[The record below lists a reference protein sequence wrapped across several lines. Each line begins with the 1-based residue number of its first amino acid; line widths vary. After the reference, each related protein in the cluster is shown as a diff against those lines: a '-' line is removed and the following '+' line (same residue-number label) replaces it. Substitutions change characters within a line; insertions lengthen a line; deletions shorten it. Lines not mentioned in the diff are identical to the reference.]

1 MSENSDPNNQ
11 IEKDIKKEDD
21 NKNNNKLNISFS
33 QTNNSNNNS
42 KRKNSNQIIEVDKEK
57 EIKIKKSLTKGKI
70 LGGQFIIGEEIG
82 KGTFGVVRIATHII
96 TGEKVAVKMLYKS
109 KIKEDSDKKRLERE
123 IKILKILRHRNIV
136 QLYNCIQTS
145 STIYLVMEHIKGK
158 ELFEIIVQKKR
169 LSELE
174 SLRYFQQ
181 LISGIEYLGKIH
193 VAHRDLKPENLLI
206 DSKNNLKIADFGLS
220 NMYKSNELLSTA
232 CGSPCYAAPE
242 MLMGEKYFGL
252 SSDIWSSGII
262 LYTMLCGRL
271 PFEDKNNDILY
282 QKIKEGNFTTPDFL
296 SDSAKDFLHK
306 ILTVDPKKRYTILQ
320 IKKHPW
326 FNQLDQRKYM
336 TKGLLLNKFVV
347 PIDED
352 IINKMENEYEY
363 NSKEIRLNLLR
374 NKHNHITTTYYLIL
388 NKKIRNGISSI
399 CNMASSEFYNYIH
412 NTKNLLSSY
421 NWDWNRIL
429 KERGLLKKIEK
440 TSTFKSN
447 SSNSNSNKN
456 ENKNKNEIN
465 DVININVNEKEEA
478 KNNKNDIDE
487 NNILFNNKS
496 EDFLIEKNDIKNDKK
511 ENNVNNDNNNNEIK
525 TQFAFENKNNGFKEK
540 IDEIYKQK
548 IQNNS
553 NLNTQKNSI
562 DNNDNKDT
570 KENKDSSSNI
580 NTNTININKKDDNT
594 ITISNEN
601 DKEKDLDNNKDNIKD
616 KESDDNLAKKNFKK
630 CKDEKIISIDLEK
643 INRKNYTPNTENEVE
658 QSTNTNIYVNTISF
672 SNNSNKKNNIGSL
685 NHNKLDSD
693 GNKKNIGNIPKFKRK
708 NIKNSKSAEKGN
720 NIKNKNKTIL
730 ININKINLDK
740 KYDYKYNL
748 FLKEEKTKNKT
759 ANNTKIGNSKNKNN
773 NFENRTSTNSKVF
786 VSKKNLKKNNSSKII
801 NYVDNKY
808 KRMNN
813 NNNINN
819 INKNN
824 NVSRV
829 KDNKF
834 NKFKSANKNK
844 VKIDKNSN
852 NFNSSCTN
860 SKVSSINVNK
870 ISNKIIPSFVI
881 NKNKV
886 SYYQNTNYSKKI
898 SIEGIYYA
906 HKKNL
911 QEINKIYNKISY
923 QTKYKK
929 SDSSIKKFQ
938 KA

>member
-11 IEKDIKKEDD
+11 IEKDTKKVDD
-21 NKNNNKLNISFS
+21 NNNNNKLNISFS
-33 QTNNSNNNS
+33 QANNSNNNS
-42 KRKNSNQIIEVDKEK
+42 KMKNSNQVIEVDKEK

-158 ELFEIIVQKKR
+158 ELFEIIVKKKR

-232 CGSPCYAAPE
+232 CGSPCYASPE
-242 MLMGEKYFGL
+242 MLKGEKYFGL

-271 PFEDKNNDILY
+271 PFEDKNNDALY
-282 QKIKEGNFTTPDFL
+282 QKIKEGNFVTPDFL
-296 SDSAKDFLHK
+296 SDNAKDFLHK
-306 ILTVDPKKRYTILQ
+306 ILNVDPKKRYTILQ

-336 TKGLLLNKFVV
+336 TKGLLLNKFIV

-388 NKKIRNGISSI
+388 NKKIRNGVSSI
-399 CNMASSEFYNYIH
+399 CDMASSEFYNYIH

-440 TSTFKSN
+440 TSTFKS
-447 SSNSNSNKN
+447 SSSHSNSNKN

-465 DVININVNEKEEA
+465 NDILNINVNEDT

-487 NNILFNNKS
+487 NNMLFHNKS

-511 ENNVNNDNNNNEIK
+511 ENNNNNEIK

-548 IQNNS
+548 NQNNS
-553 NLNTQKNSI
+553 NLNTQKDNI
-562 DNNDNKDT
+562 DNINNKDNN
-570 KENKDSSSNI
+570 ENKDNSSNI
-580 NTNTININKKDDNT
+580 NITNNTINIEKKDDN
-594 ITISNEN
+594 IISNEN
-601 DKEKDLDNNKDNIKD
+601 DIDKDYFKD
-616 KESDDNLAKKNFKK
+616 KESDDNLVKKNIKSYK
-630 CKDEKIISIDLEK
+630 ENNIISIDLEK
-643 INRKNYTPNTENEVE
+643 INRKNYTPTTEKEVE

-685 NHNKLDSD
+685 NHNKLDSN
-693 GNKKNIGNIPKFKRK
+693 GNKKKIGNIPKFKRK

-720 NIKNKNKTIL
+720 DINNKKKTIL
-730 ININKINLDK
+730 INISKINLDK
-740 KYDYKYNL
+740 KYDFKYNL
-748 FLKEEKTKNKT
+748 FLKEEKAKNRT
-759 ANNTKIGNSKNKNN
+759 ANNTKLGNSKNKNKKLQN
-773 NFENRTSTNSKVF
+773 KTSTNSKVF
-786 VSKKNLKKNNSSKII
+786 VPKKNLKKNNSSKII
-801 NYVDNKY
+801 NYVNNNY
-808 KRMNN
+808 KKMNN
-813 NNNINN
+813 NNNNLN
-819 INKNN
+819 
-824 NVSRV
+824 RT

-834 NKFKSANKNK
+834 NKFKSANKTK

-860 SKVSSINVNK
+860 GKESNINVKK
-870 ISNKIIPSFVI
+870 ISNKIIPSFII

-923 QTKYKK
+923 QTKFKK
-929 SDSSIKKFQ
+929 SNNSIKRP

>member
-1 MSENSDPNNQ
+1 M
-11 IEKDIKKEDD
+11 
-21 NKNNNKLNISFS
+21 
-33 QTNNSNNNS
+33 
-42 KRKNSNQIIEVDKEK
+42 
-57 EIKIKKSLTKGKI
+57 
-70 LGGQFIIGEEIG
+70 
-82 KGTFGVVRIATHII
+82 
-96 TGEKVAVKMLYKS
+96 
-109 KIKEDSDKKRLERE
+109 
-123 IKILKILRHRNIV
+123 
-136 QLYNCIQTS
+136 
-145 STIYLVMEHIKGK
+145 
-158 ELFEIIVQKKR
+158 
-169 LSELE
+169 E

-242 MLMGEKYFGL
+242 MLAGEKYFGL

-271 PFEDKNNDILY
+271 PFEDKNKDILY
-282 QKIKEGNFTTPDFL
+282 QKIKEGYFVTPDFL
-296 SDSAKDFLHK
+296 SENAKDFLHK
-306 ILTVDPKKRYTILQ
+306 ILNVDPKKRYTILQ

-399 CNMASSEFYNYIH
+399 CDMASNEFYNYIH

-465 DVININVNEKEEA
+465 NDIINLNINEDT
-478 KNNKNDIDE
+478 KNNKNDFDE
-487 NNILFNNKS
+487 NNILFHNKS
-496 EDFLIEKNDIKNDKK
+496 EDFLIEKNDNKHDKK
-511 ENNVNNDNNNNEIK
+511 ENNNNNEIK
-525 TQFAFENKNNGFKEK
+525 AQFAFENKNNGFKEK

-553 NLNTQKNSI
+553 NLNTQKDNI
-562 DNNDNKDT
+562 DNKSNNDNKD
-570 KENKDSSSNI
+570 NSSSIN
-580 NTNTININKKDDNT
+580 NTNIIKIGQKDGNIT
-594 ITISNEN
+594 CNEN
-601 DKEKDLDNNKDNIKD
+601 DEDKENIQD
-616 KESDDNLAKKNFKK
+616 KESDDNLIKKNLQYYKEDK
-630 CKDEKIISIDLEK
+630 VISIDLEK
-643 INRKNYTPNTENEVE
+643 INRKNYTPTTEKEVE

-685 NHNKLDSD
+685 NHNKLESD
-693 GNKKNIGNIPKFKRK
+693 GNKKHIGNIPKFKRK

-720 NIKNKNKTIL
+720 EIKNKKKTIL

-740 KYDYKYNL
+740 KYHCQYNL
-748 FLKEEKTKNKT
+748 FLKDEKVKSKT

-773 NFENRTSTNSKVF
+773 KLQNKTSTNSKVF
-786 VSKKNLKKNNSSKII
+786 VSKKNLNKNNSSKII
-801 NYVDNKY
+801 NYVNNKY
-808 KRMNN
+808 KKMNNN
-813 NNNINN
+813 NNNIN
-819 INKNN
+819 
-824 NVSRV
+824 RM

-860 SKVSSINVNK
+860 SKVNNISVNK

-886 SYYQNTNYSKKI
+886 LYCQNTNYSKKI

-911 QEINKIYNKISY
+911 QEINKMYNKISY
-923 QTKYKK
+923 QAKFKK
-929 SDSSIKKFQ
+929 SNNSIKKCP

>member
-11 IEKDIKKEDD
+11 NEKETKKADD
-21 NKNNNKLNISFS
+21 NNINNKLNISFS
-33 QTNNSNNNS
+33 QANNSNNNS

-96 TGEKVAVKMLYKS
+96 TGEKVAVKILYKS

-158 ELFEIIVQKKR
+158 ELFEIIVKKKR

-181 LISGIEYLGKIH
+181 LISGIEYLGKMH
-193 VAHRDLKPENLLI
+193 VAHRDLKPENLLV
-206 DSKNNLKIADFGLS
+206 DYKNNLKIADFGLS

-242 MLMGEKYFGL
+242 MLAGEKYFGL

-282 QKIKEGNFTTPDFL
+282 QKIKEGNFVTPDFL
-296 SDSAKDFLHK
+296 SENAKDFLHK
-306 ILTVDPKKRYTILQ
+306 ILKVDPKKRYTILQ

-336 TKGLLLNKFVV
+336 TKGLLLNKLVV

-388 NKKIRNGISSI
+388 NKKIRNGINSI
-399 CNMASSEFYNYIH
+399 CDMASNDFYNYIH

-456 ENKNKNEIN
+456 ENKNKNIIN
-465 DVININVNEKEEA
+465 NDIINLNVNEDT
-478 KNNKNDIDE
+478 KNNKNDFDE

-496 EDFLIEKNDIKNDKK
+496 EDFLIEKNDIKHDKK
-511 ENNVNNDNNNNEIK
+511 ENNNNEIK

-553 NLNTQKNSI
+553 NLNI
-562 DNNDNKDT
+562 P
-570 KENKDSSSNI
+570 KENIENKGNKNNEDNSSNI
-580 NTNTININKKDDNT
+580 NNTNIINIDKKDG
-594 ITISNEN
+594 NEN
-601 DKEKDLDNNKDNIKD
+601 DIEKDNIQHRESDNLIKKKIQNYKKD
-616 KESDDNLAKKNFKK
+616 KV
-630 CKDEKIISIDLEK
+630 ISIDLEK
-643 INRKNYTPNTENEVE
+643 INRKNYTPTTEKEVE

-672 SNNSNKKNNIGSL
+672 SNNSNKINNIGSL
-685 NHNKLDSD
+685 NHNKLESD
-693 GNKKNIGNIPKFKRK
+693 GNKKNIGNIPKFKKK

-720 NIKNKNKTIL
+720 VIKNKKKTIL

-748 FLKEEKTKNKT
+748 FLKEEKDKNNI

-773 NFENRTSTNSKVF
+773 KLQNKTCTNSKVF

-801 NYVDNKY
+801 NYVNNKY
-808 KRMNN
+808 KKMNYN
-813 NNNINN
+813 NNNIN
-819 INKNN
+819 
-824 NVSRV
+824 RM

-844 VKIDKNSN
+844 VKIDINSN
-852 NFNSSCTN
+852 KFNSSYTN
-860 SKVSSINVNK
+860 DKISNISVNK

-923 QTKYKK
+923 QTKFKK
-929 SDSSIKKFQ
+929 SNNSIKKYP

>member
-1 MSENSDPNNQ
+1 MSENSDPNNN
-11 IEKDIKKEDD
+11 IENDTKKIDD
-21 NKNNNKLNISFS
+21 KNSNNKLNISFS
-33 QTNNSNNNS
+33 QANNSNSNS
-42 KRKNSNQIIEVDKEK
+42 KRKSSNHIIEVDKEK

-242 MLMGEKYFGL
+242 MLTGEKYFGL

-282 QKIKEGNFTTPDFL
+282 QKIKEGNFVTPDFL
-296 SDSAKDFLHK
+296 SENAKDFLHK
-306 ILTVDPKKRYTILQ
+306 ILNVDPKKRYNIIQ

-388 NKKIRNGISSI
+388 NKKIKNGINSVCDMSS
-399 CNMASSEFYNYIH
+399 NEFYNYIH

-440 TSTFKSN
+440 SSTFKSN

-456 ENKNKNEIN
+456 EIKNDI
-465 DVININVNEKEEA
+465 INIKEDMN
-478 KNNKNDIDE
+478 NNKNDFDE

-496 EDFLIEKNDIKNDKK
+496 EDFLIEKNDKK
-511 ENNVNNDNNNNEIK
+511 ENNNNNEIK

-548 IQNNS
+548 NHNTS
-553 NLNTQKNSI
+553 NLNNKKESI
-562 DNNDNKDT
+562 DN
-570 KENKDSSSNI
+570 KENKNNTSKVD
-580 NTNTININKKDDNT
+580 NTNNISINKKDDEIMNK
-594 ITISNEN
+594 EN
-601 DKEKDLDNNKDNIKD
+601 DKDKIKD
-616 KESDDNLAKKNFKK
+616 KESNNLAKKNIKSYK
-630 CKDEKIISIDLEK
+630 EDKIISIDLEK
-643 INRKNYTPNTENEVE
+643 IKRKNYTPTTEKEVE

-685 NHNKLDSD
+685 NNDKMESD
-693 GNKKNIGNIPKFKRK
+693 GNKKNIGNIAKFKRK

-720 NIKNKNKTIL
+720 DIKNKKKVIL

-748 FLKEEKTKNKT
+748 FLKEEKAKNNT

-773 NFENRTSTNSKVF
+773 KLQNKTNTNSKVY
-786 VSKKNLKKNNSSKII
+786 VSKNNLKKNNSSKVISYI
-801 NYVDNKY
+801 NNKY
-808 KRMNN
+808 KKMNS
-813 NNNINN
+813 
-819 INKNN
+819 KNN
-824 NVSRV
+824 NVNKI

-852 NFNSSCTN
+852 NFNSSCIN
-860 SKVSSINVNK
+860 GKENNINVNK
-870 ISNKIIPSFVI
+870 ISNKIIPSFII

-911 QEINKIYNKISY
+911 QEINKMCNKISF
-923 QTKYKK
+923 QTKFKK
-929 SDSSIKKFQ
+929 SDNSIKKFP